1 MSWSKSASICW
12 GSALCLLL
20 CCCVPGR
27 AGAQGEAPRPA
38 KRGAPSPAAPG
49 STATAPVRTPQP
61 LSQNTRISLD
71 ATGLSVDVQEQ
82 DLPSVIERIANLARI
97 ELRHPEGIP
106 NRRVSIRF
114 SSLSV
119 LSGLKRL
126 LRVAEVPG
134 YLLQTVK
141 QGNSMQV
148 QRIIFLPEDGS
159 AGASGGRGTQRAPQV
174 AAAQPPQPPRPAA
187 PPAAAPVPPPPPT
200 PPQEESKADD
210 GRTSGS
216 VFDDIKSNA
225 AARRLLSQM
234 MHPNEQVRERA
245 FEGLVRLVR
254 EDDKQRALMELLE
267 PLMEDMGSEDKATQ
281 DEAREEI
288 RKLLSR

>member
-1 MSWSKSASICW
+1 
-12 GSALCLLL
+12 
-20 CCCVPGR
+20 
-27 AGAQGEAPRPA
+27 
-38 KRGAPSPAAPG
+38 
-49 STATAPVRTPQP
+49 
-61 LSQNTRISLD
+61 
-71 ATGLSVDVQEQ
+71 LSVDIQDQ
-82 DLPSVIERIANLARI
+82 DLSTVVERIASLAQI
-97 ELRHPEGIP
+97 ELRHPEGMP

-119 LSGLKRL
+119 VDGLKRL
-126 LRVAEVPG
+126 FRAAEVPG
-134 YLLQTVK
+134 YLLQTAK
-141 QGNSMQV
+141 QGDRMQV
-148 QRIIFLPEDGS
+148 QRIIFLPEEAT
-159 AGASGGRGTQRAPQV
+159 AGTSVGRGTQRAPQV
-174 AAAQPPQPPRPAA
+174 VAAQPPQPPRPVPPGV
-187 PPAAAPVPPPPPT
+187 PPAAATVPQPPAPS
-200 PPQEESKADD
+200 QEGSKAEE
-210 GRTSGS
+210 GRTSGN

-267 PLMEDMGSEDKATQ
+267 PLMEDLGSEDKATQ